1 MALFQHGLEQHQKI
15 EIGPGEVNFI
25 QHILE
30 IISLESSPP
39 NCDPQR
45 RRRVAEA
52 RNWPP
57 TPTELH
63 RLP

>member
-1 MALFQHGLEQHQKI
+1 MDEK
-15 EIGPGEVNFI
+15 GPGAIRGLGSFEGVHPPFI
-25 QHILE
+25 DLT
-30 IISLESSPP
+30 S
-39 NCDPQR
+39 CR
-45 RRRVAEA
+45 RARLAEA